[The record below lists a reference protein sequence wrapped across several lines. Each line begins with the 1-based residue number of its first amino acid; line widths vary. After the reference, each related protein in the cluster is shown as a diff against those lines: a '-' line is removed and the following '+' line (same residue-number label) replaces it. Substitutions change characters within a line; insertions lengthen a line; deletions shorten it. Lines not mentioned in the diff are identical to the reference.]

1 MRFPKRTEAP
11 GETPHGCSARPPVR
25 LTAAAIVVLVLL
37 LSGSVAQAVPQAA
50 PEAAAAGFEQATFQ
64 CWPGPS
70 GNACARLYYNAS
82 TRVWRGYGAV
92 DPNPGR
98 SITLLAVY
106 LYQCSTP
113 SSGCRLVNYKP
124 GAGGPSNVYQR
135 LTTDGSGPPCYWFSE
150 IAYRAAGR
158 NYLRSSPIGGLC

>member
-1 MRFPKRTEAP
+1 MRFSTSTEPTGSSPRAD
-11 GETPHGCSARPPVR
+11 ARPALR
-25 LTAAAIVVLVLL
+25 LMTVTAAVAVLL
-37 LSGSVAQAVPQAA
+37 LFGSMAQAA
-50 PEAAAAGFEQATFQ
+50 PEATAAGFEQATAQ
-64 CWPGPS
+64 CWSGPS
-70 GNACARLYYNAS
+70 GNACARLFYNAS

-98 SITLLAVY
+98 SISLYTLY

-113 SSGCRLVNYKP
+113 TSGCRLVSTKA

-150 IAYRAAGR
+150 IAYGAAGR
-158 NYLRSSPIGGLC
+158 NYLRRSPIGGRC